1 MRAVRRRIGDAIG
14 LMVDYNQAS
23 VAEALRRGRM
33 LDEENILWLEE
44 PIRHDNYSGSAQLTS
59 ELKTPI
65 QIGENFS
72 EAAAMATALAV
83 KASDYVMPDLE
94 RIGGVSGWQCAAAL
108 AFVNGIEMSS
118 HLFPE
123 VSAHLLAVTPT
134 CHFLE
139 YVDWADKIVQEPL
152 QIVEGAAIVRD
163 RPGNGLLWDADAVQH
178 YRLT

>member
-1 MRAVRRRIGDAIG
+1 MSCLIS
-14 LMVDYNQAS
+14 N
-23 VAEALRRGRM
+23 AL
-33 LDEENILWLEE
+33 
-44 PIRHDNYSGSAQLTS
+44 
-59 ELKTPI
+59 
-65 QIGENFS
+65 GEQ
-72 EAAAMATALAV
+72 
-83 KASDYVMPDLE
+83 
-94 RIGGVSGWQCAAAL
+94 RAAAL

-118 HLFPE
+118 HLNPE

-163 RPGNGLLWDADAVQH
+163 RPGTGLIWDADAVQH

>member
-1 MRAVRRRIGDAIG
+1 M
-14 LMVDYNQAS
+14 
-23 VAEALRRGRM
+23 
-33 LDEENILWLEE
+33 
-44 PIRHDNYSGSAQLTS
+44 
-59 ELKTPI
+59 
-65 QIGENFS
+65 GEQ
-72 EAAAMATALAV
+72 
-83 KASDYVMPDLE
+83 
-94 RIGGVSGWQCAAAL
+94 RAAAL

-118 HLFPE
+118 HLNPE

-163 RPGNGLLWDADAVQH
+163 RPGNGLIWDVDAVQH